1 MSFEQLLHLFFLE
14 RNHRPATIRSYQNV
28 IAQIVKFYPD
38 KEPEQIS
45 KLYLLEWRKYCLNK
59 MSPITWNS
67 YIRHLKAIFNYAI
80 DNELFEYPKNLF
92 KGLMVRPDKPKKKL
106 LTERQIHFLEIS
118 LENEEKLP
126 HYLQPAYFTKALIY
140 TLKYTAIRQSQLLQ
154 LKISDI
160 DMTSKIINIRAETN
174 KNHEHHEIPISDKL
188 YPYLKRLILE
198 SRARSTS
205 SDEQLFNINRFSLVT
220 TSRNKKMTEGQ
231 LVHFFRHISEFIGF
245 TVTSHQFRHT
255 TATEVL
261 KQSGDIYAVKQL
273 LGHKNLTV
281 TLTYI
286 HNDPEM
292 LRKHVNSL

>member
-1 MSFEQLLHLFFLE
+1 
-14 RNHRPATIRSYQNV
+14 
-28 IAQIVKFYPD
+28 
-38 KEPEQIS
+38 
-45 KLYLLEWRKYCLNK
+45 
-59 MSPITWNS
+59 MSPITWNT
-67 YIRHLKAIFNYAI
+67 YIRHLKAIFNYAV

-126 HYLQPAYFTKALIY
+126 HYLQPAYFTRALIY

-154 LKISDI
+154 LRISDI
-160 DMTSKIINIRAETN
+160 DMTSKIIKIRSETN

-198 SRARSTS
+198 SRARGTTS
-205 SDEQLFNINRFSLVT
+205 GEQLFNINRFSLVT

-245 TVTSHQFRHT
+245 TVTSHRFRHT

-273 LGHKNLTV
+273 LGHKDLTV

>member
-28 IAQIVKFYPD
+28 VAQIVKFYPD

-45 KLYLLEWRKYCLNK
+45 KFDLLEWRKYCLNK

-154 LKISDI
+154 LRISDI

-198 SRARSTS
+198 LRARDTTL
-205 SDEQLFNINRFSLVT
+205 DEQLFNINRFSLVT

-245 TVTSHQFRHT
+245 TVTSHRFRHT

-261 KQSGDIYAVKQL
+261 KRSGDIYAVKQL
-273 LGHKNLTV
+273 LGHKDLTV

>member
-1 MSFEQLLHLFFLE
+1 
-14 RNHRPATIRSYQNV
+14 
-28 IAQIVKFYPD
+28 
-38 KEPEQIS
+38 
-45 KLYLLEWRKYCLNK
+45 
-59 MSPITWNS
+59 
-67 YIRHLKAIFNYAI
+67 
-80 DNELFEYPKNLF
+80 YPKNLF

-245 TVTSHQFRHT
+245 TVTSHRFRHT

-273 LGHKNLTV
+273 LGHKDLTV

>member
-1 MSFEQLLHLFFLE
+1 MSFEQLLYLFFLE
-14 RNHRPATIRSYQNV
+14 RNHRPATRRSYKNV
-28 IAQIVKFYPD
+28 IAQIVRFYPD
-38 KEPEQIS
+38 KEPEQVS
-45 KLYLLEWRKYCLNK
+45 KLDLLEWRKHCLNK
-59 MSPITWNS
+59 MSPITWNT
-67 YIRHLKAIFNYAI
+67 YIRHLKAIFNYAV

-126 HYLQPAYFTKALIY
+126 HYLQPAYFTRALIY

-154 LKISDI
+154 LRISDI
-160 DMTSKIINIRAETN
+160 DMTSKIIKIRSETN
-174 KNHEHHEIPISDKL
+174 KNHENHEIPISDKL
-188 YPYLKRLILE
+188 YPYLKKLILE
-198 SRARSTS
+198 LRARRTI

-220 TSRNKKMTEGQ
+220 TSRNKNMTEGQ

-245 TVTSHQFRHT
+245 RVTSHRFRHT
-255 TATEVL
+255 TATEIL

-273 LGHKNLTV
+273 LGHKDLTV

>member
-1 MSFEQLLHLFFLE
+1 MSFEQLLYLFFLE
-14 RNHRPATIRSYQNV
+14 RNHRPATRRSYQNV

-38 KEPEQIS
+38 KGAEQLS
-45 KLYLLEWRKYCLNK
+45 KFDLLEWRGHCLNK

-67 YIRHLKAIFNYAI
+67 YVRHLKAIFNYAI

-106 LTERQIHFLEIS
+106 LTERQIHFLESS
-118 LENEEKLP
+118 LENEEQLP

-140 TLKYTAIRQSQLLQ
+140 TLRYTAIRQSQLLQ

-198 SRARSTS
+198 LKARSATS
-205 SDEQLFNINRFSLVT
+205 SEQLFNINRFSLVT
-220 TSRNKKMTEGQ
+220 TSRNQKMTEGQ
-231 LVHFFRHISEFIGF
+231 LAHFFRHLSQCIGF
-245 TVTSHQFRHT
+245 KVTSHRFRHT

-273 LGHKNLTV
+273 LGHKDLTV

>member
-1 MSFEQLLHLFFLE
+1 MSFEQLLYLFFLE
-14 RNHRPATIRSYQNV
+14 RNHRPATRRSYKNV
-28 IAQIVKFYPD
+28 ITQIVRFYPD
-38 KEPEQIS
+38 KEPEQVS
-45 KLYLLEWRKYCLNK
+45 KLDLLEWRKHCLNK
-59 MSPITWNS
+59 MSPITWNT
-67 YIRHLKAIFNYAI
+67 YIRHLKAIFNYAV

-118 LENEEKLP
+118 LEDEEKLP
-126 HYLQPAYFTKALIY
+126 HYLQPAYFTRALIY

-154 LKISDI
+154 LRISDI
-160 DMTSKIINIRAETN
+160 DMTSKIIKIRSETN
-174 KNHEHHEIPISDKL
+174 KNHENHEIPISDKL
-188 YPYLKRLILE
+188 YPYLKQLILE
-198 SRARSTS
+198 LRARRTT

-220 TSRNKKMTEGQ
+220 TSRNKNMTEGQ

-245 TVTSHQFRHT
+245 RVTSHRFRHT
-255 TATEVL
+255 TATEIL

-273 LGHKNLTV
+273 LGHKDLTV